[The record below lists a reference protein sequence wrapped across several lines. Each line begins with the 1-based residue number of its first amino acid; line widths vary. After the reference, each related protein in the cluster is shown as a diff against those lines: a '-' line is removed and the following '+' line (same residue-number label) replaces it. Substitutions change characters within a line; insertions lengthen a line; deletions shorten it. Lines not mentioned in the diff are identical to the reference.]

1 MKSERGFLA
10 KLDNR
15 ADDPTVRDANGEWI
29 KAGQKGT
36 KREQCCPVLFS
47 VCCVRP
53 PTRNHSVHPPLIY
66 PGILQ
71 RRAHNFRVLMRRSS
85 WWWQLPIFVFRF
97 PSARSTPFMFTVLRE
112 SHFLLWQIIYFCDRL
127 SEIFQTHQKIMPADA
142 VTRRNCN
149 GGIIDY
155 TKNRYR
161 RIRGDQEFMR
171 RYGSAANGFTYPFIT
186 ELVGVKFGYRVL
198 TRQLT

>member
-1 MKSERGFLA
+1 MILQW
-10 KLDNR
+10 
-15 ADDPTVRDANGEWI
+15 RDANGEWI

-53 PTRNHSVHPPLIY
+53 PTRDHSVHPPLIY

-71 RRAHNFRVLMRRSS
+71 WRVHNFRVLIRRS
-85 WWWQLPIFVFRF
+85 LMMVTAFYLCIPIPFRTVYTVYVSLF
-97 PSARSTPFMFTVLRE
+97 YVRAIFFSVTNNLLLRS
-112 SHFLLWQIIYFCDRL
+112 SLWDIPNA
-127 SEIFQTHQKIMPADA
+127 SENYATDA
-142 VTRRNCN
+142 VTRRNSN

-161 RIRGDQEFMR
+161 RIRGDHEFMR